1 MTIRVA
7 VVDDQALV
15 RRGFAMVLNHQ
26 PDIEVVAEAGNGLE
40 AIAVAAKHRPDVV
53 LMDIR
58 MPEMDGLAATA
69 TILEE
74 ADWPLKVV
82 ILTTFDPDEYV
93 YRALQAGASGFV
105 LKDIPPEDLAPAV
118 RTVVA
123 GGALLDPN
131 ITRRLI
137 GRFTKT
143 LATDT
148 ATSRRLNTLTDRERQ
163 VLTQLAKGDNNAEIS
178 ETLYIGAA
186 TVKSHVSN
194 ILTKLGLRDRA
205 QAVVFAYE
213 SGLISP
219 GQHDIG
225 H

>member
-15 RRGFAMVLNHQ
+15 RRGFAMVLDPQ
-26 PDIEVVAEAGNGLE
+26 PDIEVVAEAGTGLE
-40 AIAVAAKHRPDVV
+40 AIDATREHRPDVV

-69 TILEE
+69 AILDE
-74 ADWPLKVV
+74 AEWALKVI

-93 YRALQAGASGFV
+93 YRALQAGASGFI
-105 LKDIPPEDLAPAV
+105 LKDIPPEDLAPAI
-118 RTVVA
+118 RTVA
-123 GGALLDPN
+123 DGGALLDPS
-131 ITRRLI
+131 ITQRLI
-137 GRFTKT
+137 GRFAES

-148 ATSRRLNTLTDRERQ
+148 ATAQRLETLTDRERE
-163 VLTQLAKGDNNAEIS
+163 VLAELGKGSSNAEIT

-213 SGLISP
+213 SGLITP
-219 GQHDIG
+219 GHHDIG